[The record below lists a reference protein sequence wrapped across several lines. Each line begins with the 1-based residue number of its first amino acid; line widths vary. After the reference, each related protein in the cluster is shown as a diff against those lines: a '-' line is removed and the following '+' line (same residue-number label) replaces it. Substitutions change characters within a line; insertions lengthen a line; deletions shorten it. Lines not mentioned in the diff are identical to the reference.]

1 MVLVALVIAGFGIG
15 SFFTGEEAPR
25 YAGRSVKG
33 WFADYRRHMF
43 QNPDYAA
50 KVAESLRGMGTNEMH
65 YLFEEAFNRRKDSF
79 YFEYLNDLVSYLP
92 RSVPVPRLW
101 SQEENRWA
109 AVELISATRS
119 GADVVLPELGPH
131 LEGAST
137 LWRMRALQIL
147 GSIGDPD
154 YRVTQ
159 CLLTNLDDS
168 SPDLCNQAARALMVL
183 HPPAADLI
191 PGLSTRL
198 RADHSL
204 QVSVRSLSILTLFE
218 SYGAQA
224 EAAVPCLLAWL
235 EPQDPNQPNDSE
247 YERGVRTLLKIG
259 FNDAGSLTFLKE
271 RFQNK
276 TNWTLAEFV
285 RSVKTLSR
293 LGRND
298 PGTRA
303 LLDRSF
309 AETTNWNW
317 RCHLAAGLLAID
329 PAREEPWR
337 FLTNSLAT
345 ETNEFRREF
354 VLSICQQVRTNSFSK
369 PGFRD

>member
-1 MVLVALVIAGFGIG
+1 MGLISGLFSIFPIILVALWILSMGI
-15 SFFTGEEAPR
+15 
-25 YAGRSVKG
+25 K
-33 WFADYRRHMF
+33 
-43 QNPDYAA
+43 
-50 KVAESLRGMGTNEMH
+50 
-65 YLFEEAFNRRKDSF
+65 
-79 YFEYLNDLVSYLP
+79 
-92 RSVPVPRLW
+92 
-101 SQEENRWA
+101 
-109 AVELISATRS
+109 
-119 GADVVLPELGPH
+119 
-131 LEGAST
+131 
-137 LWRMRALQIL
+137 IL
-147 GSIGDPD
+147 
-154 YRVTQ
+154 
-159 CLLTNLDDS
+159 
-168 SPDLCNQAARALMVL
+168 
-183 HPPAADLI
+183 
-191 PGLSTRL
+191 
-198 RADHSL
+198 
-204 QVSVRSLSILTLFE
+204 
-218 SYGAQA
+218 
-224 EAAVPCLLAWL
+224 
-235 EPQDPNQPNDSE
+235 SE

-259 FNDAGSLTFLKE
+259 FNDTGSLTFLKE